1 MDDTTKTP
9 EQETINEQEN
19 VVMNDDGYIASGGK
33 IEEVDLTNKMK
44 DSYINYAMSVIVSR
58 AIPEIDGNCV
68 VEPFLLHIVDCIVS
82 GSDVVLL
89 EHGQIE
95 VVHGIPSCDRS
106 TGKV

>member
-44 DSYINYAMSVIVSR
+44 DSYINCNCTARAAGRKGRPETGTPENPVRHAGSR
-58 AIPEIDGNCV
+58 ND
-68 VEPFLLHIVDCIVS
+68 F
-82 GSDVVLL
+82 
-89 EHGQIE
+89 Q
-95 VVHGIPSCDRS
+95 PSL
-106 TGKV
+106 